1 MAEHEIKLVAS
12 LDTSNINTNTGT
24 TGATNRTTSSGG
36 SSAVGTAI
44 VGSQLGGA
52 IGSITKGNLILGAEI
67 SKTIKLLIKSLTD
80 GIYLINFHL
89 HNVLHP
95 LKEITKEFSIV
106 NRGVEGI
113 SKSFESYER
122 FMTVFEIG
130 IKHSTG

>member
-1 MAEHEIKLVAS
+1 MSEHQIHLVAS

-24 TGATNRTTSSGG
+24 TGTTNRTTSSGG
-36 SSAVGTAI
+36 SATSSTLGTALI
-44 VGSQLGGA
+44 GSQLG
-52 IGSITKGNLILGAEI
+52 SQLVSLEMT
-67 SKTIKLLIKSLTD
+67 KTIKLLIKSLSD

-113 SKSFESYER
+113 S
-122 FMTVFEIG
+122 
-130 IKHSTG
+130 